1 MDKDELLER
10 YEALGEDDDFL
21 AAKPLFEAEIQR
33 QEENAAGLHGPDAAL
48 LRQYGYLLTCHG
60 RITIRRAIEQYQRS
74 IDLGPSDDKVQ
85 YMWIGAKGSLG
96 EAEDA
101 ITRYREQ
108 VAASPRDVRG
118 LRFLAYAYLAAKDF
132 EAASG
137 VIEAG
142 LALAPDDVALLD
154 NRGEVKAHEGDP
166 DGALADWRRAH
177 ELDPREFQPGL
188 CQRLPAGTGGTA
200 RGGRRGVAPHPGLR
214 HRARLGTDGR
224 LAQAGDSALARAAR
238 KAGGSRRVT
247 ASGRILVPE
256 PPCALSSPKTLP
268 WSGRAWWRSWPTAA
282 TRWRSWWR

>member
-48 LRQYGYLLTCHG
+48 LLRQYGYLLTCHG

-74 IDLGPSDDKVQ
+74 IDLGPNDDKVQ

-101 ITRYREQ
+101 IIRYREQ

-137 VIEAG
+137 AIEAG
-142 LALAPDDVALLD
+142 LARAPDDVALLD

-166 DGALADWRRAH
+166 DGALAD
-177 ELDPREFQPGL
+177 
-188 CQRLPAGTGGTA
+188 
-200 RGGRRGVAPHPGLR
+200 
-214 HRARLGTDGR
+214 
-224 LAQAGDSALARAAR
+224 
-238 KAGGSRRVT
+238 
-247 ASGRILVPE
+247 
-256 PPCALSSPKTLP
+256 
-268 WSGRAWWRSWPTAA
+268 
-282 TRWRSWWR
+282 

>member
-1 MDKDELLER
+1 MDKDVLLER

-48 LRQYGYLLTCHG
+48 LLRQYGYLLTCHG

-74 IDLGPSDDKVQ
+74 IDLAPGDDKVQ

-101 ITRYREQ
+101 IIRYREQ

-177 ELDPREFQPGL
+177 ERDPENFSPVYASAFLLERE
-188 CQRLPAGTGGTA
+188 
-200 RGGRRGVAPHPGLR
+200 
-214 HRARLGTDGR
+214 GR
-224 LAQAGDSALARAAR
+224 LAEAVEAWR
-238 KAGGSRRVT
+238 
-247 ASGRILVPE
+247 RILDYATE
-256 PPCALSSPKTLP
+256 HGWEL
-268 WSGRAWWRSWPTAA
+268 TAA
-282 TRWRSWWR
+282 WPRQEIQRLHGLLERREDPGE